1 MSAAEDY
8 CSMGSNAVYFGRNI
22 PSV

>member
-1 MSAAEDY
+1 
-8 CSMGSNAVYFGRNI
+8 MGPNAVYFGRNI